1 MRQKAFR
8 LSSLDDPSDE
18 QLYAWMKQ
26 VGEAARESSRRA
38 EKEMKRRLQNVKE
51 MLRMAPEKHLPL
63 YNCCTMN
70 GLKTVCISILTI
82 LRKNSSEG

>member
-1 MRQKAFR
+1 MFFNYLSYSFFKIISYFCKHNFDNVNIMRQKAFR
-8 LSSLDDPSDE
+8 LSSLEDPSDE

-51 MLRMAPEKHLPL
+51 MLIL
-63 YNCCTMN
+63 Y
-70 GLKTVCISILTI
+70 KKADS
-82 LRKNSSEG
+82 K